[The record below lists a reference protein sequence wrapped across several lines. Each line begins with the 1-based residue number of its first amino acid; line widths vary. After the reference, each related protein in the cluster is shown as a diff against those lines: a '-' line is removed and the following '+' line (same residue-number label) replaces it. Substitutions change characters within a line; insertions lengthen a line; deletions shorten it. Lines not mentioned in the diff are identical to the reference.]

1 MGGRCLTERVRCLV
15 AVALALS
22 VFMLTLSVCACASSP
37 IVSSDDWR
45 YRALAELGRGGL
57 LYEDDAARFAS
68 GMPVTMDELSHSVE
82 RTIRRLN
89 QVNGESSLG
98 WGAAAGPLKL
108 SGGPPDAL
116 RLSARQVCL
125 VADLVAEFGSG
136 FSDPALTHLPGS
148 LPLSHEDGLAL
159 TLRHATYGN
168 TELHDILK
176 LTASSGS
183 VGYPIRTIEAVT
195 NLNSLEEMLKQTVVQ
210 EPEAAKNRVEM
221 GVPSP
226 IGVLAIGLSSEAA
239 QRSAAPTR
247 SDVEPP
253 ESPGFDVSTSVRLS
267 DILRFTASFA
277 TDDKAVERPTSK
289 TLGVSIGEEEGPG
302 VSVGHRITDLGGSAP
317 TSLRETVTSVDLK
330 YLLPDAT
337 GHVFGSDSITVRAGY
352 ELYGREPV
360 SITGERNRLQATT
373 SLAIDYRLLLGEAA
387 SLEAAYRYEHVRDL
401 VASGG
406 VWTRDRLYDTSLYG
420 WPEGDSL
427 RLVEGSD
434 AATRTVAAIDFR
446 YRLMGDASVMLGYQL
461 IDFTDIEA
469 LDPKNMATAEVT
481 IRF

>member
-1 MGGRCLTERVRCLV
+1 MGNSCLTGRMRCLV
-15 AVALALS
+15 LVVLALS
-22 VFMLTLSVCACASSP
+22 VFILTFSACVCASSP
-37 IVSSDDWR
+37 IVSADDWR

-68 GMPVTMDELSHSVE
+68 GMPVTMDELSDSVE

-89 QVNGESSLG
+89 QANGDSSSG
-98 WGAAAGPLKL
+98 WRAAAGPLKL
-108 SGGPPDAL
+108 SGGPSDVL

-136 FSDPALTHLPGS
+136 FSDPALTRLPGS

-168 TELHDILK
+168 TELHDILR

-195 NLNSLEEMLKQTVVQ
+195 TLNSLEEMLKQTVVQ
-210 EPEAAKNRVEM
+210 GPEAAKSRVEM

-239 QRSAAPTR
+239 QRSAAPTH
-247 SDVEPP
+247 SDIEPP
-253 ESPGFDVSTSVRLS
+253 ESPGFDLSTSVQLS

-289 TLGVSIGEEEGPG
+289 TVGVSIGEEEGSG
-302 VSVGHRITDLGGSAP
+302 VSVGHRVTDLSGAAP
-317 TSLRETVTSVDLK
+317 KSLRETVTSVDLK

-337 GHVFGSDSITVRAGY
+337 GQVFGPDSLTVRAGY

-360 SITGERNRLQATT
+360 SIGGEKNSLQATT

-387 SLEAAYRYEHVRDL
+387 SLQAAYRYEHVRDL

-406 VWTRDRLYDTSLYG
+406 VWTRDKLYDTSLYG

-434 AATRTVAAIDFR
+434 AATRTVASIDFS

-481 IRF
+481 IKF